1 MSNFIIGQIISTAAL
16 VVSVLIAQFKNVKY
30 ILIGEIAANL
40 LVAFSF
46 LFLGGM
52 SGAWICIVAAVQ
64 AIIIF
69 YANEKN
75 IEQRIRNIL
84 TLIFAAVYIIGTI
97 AVYQNWCDI
106 VSCTCAM
113 LYILA
118 ITQEASSKYRIY
130 MGLNSLLWV
139 IYDISTQA
147 YVNVIT
153 HGMLLVS
160 LAIAMVRLDRERRS
174 NR

>member
-97 AVYQNWCDI
+97 AVYQNPDGVDEDYQI
-106 VSCTCAM
+106 DETSLTAYGANR
-113 LYILA
+113 LYLERWVA
-118 ITQEASSKYRIY
+118 GSSY
-130 MGLNSLLWV
+130 
-139 IYDISTQA
+139 
-147 YVNVIT
+147 
-153 HGMLLVS
+153 
-160 LAIAMVRLDRERRS
+160 RRS
-174 NR
+174 SSYLPFIHCSI